1 MRGTMTA
8 DETSSGENQ
17 VQDEGAEIAALE
29 TQFDIVRYMRRKCEE
44 YGLRYFIAFT
54 LPGFEAEKLS
64 AYSIVSNWPQEMLAK
79 YDAIRM
85 PPCASG

>member
-29 TQFDIVRYMRRKCEE
+29 TQFDIVRV
-44 YGLRYFIAFT
+44 
-54 LPGFEAEKLS
+54 FEK
-64 AYSIVSNWPQEMLAK
+64 
-79 YDAIRM
+79 
-85 PPCASG
+85 